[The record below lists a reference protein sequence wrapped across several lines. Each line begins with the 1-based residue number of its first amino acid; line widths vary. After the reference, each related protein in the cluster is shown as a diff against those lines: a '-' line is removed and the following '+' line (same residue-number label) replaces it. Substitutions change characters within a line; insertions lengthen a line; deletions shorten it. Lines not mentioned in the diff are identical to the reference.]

1 MSGIYVEVC
10 APGADIQTLWAE
22 LVQRA
27 PANVFMNPAVLNA
40 VHAAQFARVHML
52 LAWRNSAGAKQLV
65 GIWALQEKRVA
76 PGWPVLLIGPPFNY
90 AFVSNP
96 VIDQSF
102 TDDVIAAFLD
112 AVAKHPSLPKLI
124 RLRYLDA
131 SSESG
136 EALLQTSASGTAQAM
151 KLSERQRPF
160 ASRELNLKRSGST
173 RKKLRQDWNRL
184 SALGPVELV
193 NDRDQSAV
201 RDAFE
206 TFLSMEA
213 NSWKG
218 SRGTALLS
226 SDRDAAF
233 ARSLI
238 ANLAAQRS
246 ATVALLRVSGR
257 PIAAQVLLY
266 SGRTAYTW
274 KTSFDAEYA
283 RYSPGALLIEKLTEI
298 LFSSSEIDAI
308 ESCSPEGSFMEQLWS
323 GRRTTVDLLV
333 EMRAR
338 KSLSFN
344 AVAMGEQA
352 FSKLRVVRNKFHVM
366 GAAARANARLI
377 AAPAAMGKPAA
388 TGEKKRSINLRR
400 AASAVMSKFTS
411 FFGC

>member
-10 APGADIQTLWAE
+10 APGADIQALWAE

-40 VHAAQFARVHML
+40 VHAAQFARVHIL
-52 LAWRNSAGAKQLV
+52 LAWRNNAGAKQLV
-65 GIWALQEKRVA
+65 GIWALQERRVA
-76 PGWPVLLIGPPFNY
+76 PAWPVLLTGPPFNY

-124 RLRYLDA
+124 RLT

-136 EALLQTSASGTAQAM
+136 EALLQTSASGAAQIL

-246 ATVALLRVSGR
+246 ATVALLGVNGR

-274 KTSFDAEYA
+274 WC
-283 RYSPGALLIEKLTEI
+283 G
-298 LFSSSEIDAI
+298 
-308 ESCSPEGSFMEQLWS
+308 Q
-323 GRRTTVDLLV
+323 
-333 EMRAR
+333 MRAI
-338 KSLSFN
+338 
-344 AVAMGEQA
+344 
-352 FSKLRVVRNKFHVM
+352 
-366 GAAARANARLI
+366 RAI
-377 AAPAAMGKPAA
+377 P
-388 TGEKKRSINLRR
+388 
-400 AASAVMSKFTS
+400 
-411 FFGC
+411 